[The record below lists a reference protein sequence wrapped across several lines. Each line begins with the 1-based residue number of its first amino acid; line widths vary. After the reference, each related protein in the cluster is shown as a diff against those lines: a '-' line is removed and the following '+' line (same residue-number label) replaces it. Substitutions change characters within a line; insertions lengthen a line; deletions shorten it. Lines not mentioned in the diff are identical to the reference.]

1 MKIHL
6 RYALAREASHES
18 IQSGCITTF
27 KTRPI
32 HWHAEMKQWRAL
44 MMKDMREN
52 NKRQLPICML
62 CSHPEPAEISMWKTW
77 VGCCWVYSISHTK
90 MNYYN
95 KDMGLFYQMAF
106 LWNMWGSNIRGFSLF
121 VLKTNLLTLT
131 LETKWRKAV
140 VFNFL
145 HLTLFASSEKFQG
158 DLNFAL
164 RLAVTN
170 IKLLVL

>member
-1 MKIHL
+1 
-6 RYALAREASHES
+6 
-18 IQSGCITTF
+18 
-27 KTRPI
+27 
-32 HWHAEMKQWRAL
+32 
-44 MMKDMREN
+44 MREN

-77 VGCCWVYSISHTK
+77 VGRCWVYHTPSRITITK
-90 MNYYN
+90 IWVYFIRW
-95 KDMGLFYQMAF
+95 LFFEICEAQIHKRLYPICPQ
-106 LWNMWGSNIRGFSLF
+106 
-121 VLKTNLLTLT
+121 TNLLTLT

-145 HLTLFASSEKFQG
+145 PRTLFASSEKFQG

-170 IKLLVL
+170 IASCSVERYFCVLLPWLAYPFDPNLNLAQGKKI